1 MQVTITARNLEL
13 TAGARQRAEQ
23 RLEKMTRYAADIHG
37 AHVIVAAERVGH
49 SAEVAMRVNHHELVV
64 KQEHADAGGAIELA
78 MDRLEEQLR
87 RLKDRRLD
95 QTQRAGGRPEPTE
108 PEPTPGQE

>member
-37 AHVIVAAERVGH
+37 AHVIVAAERVGQ
-49 SAEVAMRVNHHELVV
+49 LVV